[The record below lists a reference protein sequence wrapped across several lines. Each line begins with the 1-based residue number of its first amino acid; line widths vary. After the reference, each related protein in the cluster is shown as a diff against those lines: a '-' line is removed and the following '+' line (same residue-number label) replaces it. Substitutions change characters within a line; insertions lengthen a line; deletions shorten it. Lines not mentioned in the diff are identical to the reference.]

1 MKTIKGFMATSLL
14 RLIAKLPWNS
24 VQSVGRLIGWSLW
37 ALPTK
42 AKETVRI
49 NQSYCFPNLPF
60 QERQALQKRTLSH
73 IGKTM
78 TESAAAWLW
87 PVEKTL
93 DLIIEVEGEEI
104 LQTALNSGLGVV
116 GITSHLGNWEVLNHY
131 FCSQCK
137 PIIFYRPPKL
147 KALDELISAQRVQLG
162 NRVAPSTRDGILS
175 VIKEVRAGGAVGIP
189 ADPEPSESAGFY
201 VPFLGTTA
209 LTSKFVPSML
219 KGKKA
224 LGVFLHAI
232 RLEHGR
238 GFKVII
244 EAAPEAMYSH
254 DSEQAVA
261 AMSAVLARYVERWP
275 EQYMWSMKRFK
286 NRPNNEQ
293 RWY

>member
-1 MKTIKGFMATSLL
+1 MKTIKGFIATSLL
-14 RLIAKLPWNS
+14 RLIAKLPWNT

-93 DLIIEVEGEEI
+93 DLIIEVEGEKI

-244 EAAPEAMYSH
+244 EAAPEAMYSR

>member
-1 MKTIKGFMATSLL
+1 MKTIKGFIATSLL
-14 RLIAKLPWNS
+14 RLIAKLPWNT

-244 EAAPEAMYSH
+244 EAAPEAMYSR

>member
-1 MKTIKGFMATSLL
+1 MKTIKGFIATSLL
-14 RLIAKLPWNS
+14 RLIAKLPWNT
-24 VQSVGRLIGWSLW
+24 VQSVGRLIGWGLW

-244 EAAPEAMYSH
+244 EAAPEAMYSR

>member
-1 MKTIKGFMATSLL
+1 MKTIKGFIATSLL
-14 RLIAKLPWNS
+14 RLIAKLPWHT

-147 KALDELISAQRVQLG
+147 KALDELISGQRVQLG

-261 AMSAVLARYVERWP
+261 AMSTVLARYVERWP

>member
-1 MKTIKGFMATSLL
+1 MKTIKGFIATSLL
-14 RLIAKLPWNS
+14 RLIAKLPWNT

-37 ALPTK
+37 ALPTQ

-49 NQSYCFPNLPF
+49 NQSYCFPDLPF
-60 QERQALQKRTLSH
+60 AERQALQKRTLSH

-93 DLIIEVEGEEI
+93 DLIVEVEGEEI

-131 FCSQCK
+131 FCSQCQ

-201 VPFLGTTA
+201 VPFLGTSA

-244 EAAPEAMYSH
+244 EAAPEAMYSR

-286 NRPNNEQ
+286 NRPNHEQ
-293 RWY
+293 SWY

>member
-1 MKTIKGFMATSLL
+1 MKTIKGFIATSLL
-14 RLIAKLPWNS
+14 RLIAKLPWNT

-261 AMSAVLARYVERWP
+261 AMSTVLARYVERWP

>member
-1 MKTIKGFMATSLL
+1 MKAIKGFIATSLL
-14 RLIAKLPWNS
+14 RLIAKLPWNT

-244 EAAPEAMYSH
+244 EAAPEAMYSR

>member
-1 MKTIKGFMATSLL
+1 MKAIKGFIATSLL
-14 RLIAKLPWNS
+14 RLIAKLPWNT
-24 VQSVGRLIGWSLW
+24 VQSVGRLIGWGLW

-244 EAAPEAMYSH
+244 EAAPEAMYSR

>member
-1 MKTIKGFMATSLL
+1 MKTIKGFIATSLL
-14 RLIAKLPWNS
+14 RLIAKLPWNT
-24 VQSVGRLIGWSLW
+24 VQSVGRLIGWGLW

-93 DLIIEVEGEEI
+93 DLIIEVEGEKI

-244 EAAPEAMYSH
+244 EAAPEAMYSR

>member
-1 MKTIKGFMATSLL
+1 MKTIKGFIATSLL

-87 PVEKTL
+87 PVDKTL

-261 AMSAVLARYVERWP
+261 AMSTVLARYVERWP

>member
-1 MKTIKGFMATSLL
+1 MKTIKGFIATSLL

-162 NRVAPSTRDGILS
+162 NRVAPSTRNGILS

-261 AMSAVLARYVERWP
+261 AMSTVLARYVERWP

>member
-1 MKTIKGFMATSLL
+1 MKTIKGFIATSLL

-254 DSEQAVA
+254 DSEQAVT

>member
-1 MKTIKGFMATSLL
+1 MKTIKGFIATSLL

-147 KALDELISAQRVQLG
+147 KALDELISGQRVQLG

-261 AMSAVLARYVERWP
+261 AMSTVLARYVERWP

>member
-1 MKTIKGFMATSLL
+1 MKTIKGFIATSLL

-93 DLIIEVEGEEI
+93 DLIIEVEGEKI

-244 EAAPEAMYSH
+244 EAAPEAMYSR

>member
-1 MKTIKGFMATSLL
+1 MKTIKGFIATSLL

-261 AMSAVLARYVERWP
+261 AMSTVLARYVERWP

>member
-1 MKTIKGFMATSLL
+1 MKTIKGFIATSLL
-14 RLIAKLPWNS
+14 RLIAKLPWNT
-24 VQSVGRLIGWSLW
+24 VQSVGRLIGWGLW

-147 KALDELISAQRVQLG
+147 KALDELISAQRVQLD

-244 EAAPEAMYSH
+244 EAAPEAMYSR

-261 AMSAVLARYVERWP
+261 AMSTVLARYVERWP

>member
-1 MKTIKGFMATSLL
+1 MKTIKGFIATSLL
-14 RLIAKLPWNS
+14 RLIAKLPWNT
-24 VQSVGRLIGWSLW
+24 VQSVGRLIGWGLW

-93 DLIIEVEGEEI
+93 DLIIEVEGEKI

-162 NRVAPSTRDGILS
+162 NRVAPSARDGILS

-261 AMSAVLARYVERWP
+261 AMSTVLARYVERWP